1 MTTQAD
7 AASTPSADDLVDK
20 LRAVVIEVLKL
31 EIPPQELAGNTNLYE
46 LGLESLNV
54 VVLLSALE
62 KAFDIVIDVED
73 LSADLFGRWDDL
85 VAFVRGKVDAR

>member
-1 MTTQAD
+1 MTSQAE
-7 AASTPSADDLVDK
+7 AAGPSSADDVVNK
-20 LRAVVIEVLKL
+20 LRAVVIDVLKL
-31 EIPPQELAGNTNLYE
+31 EIAPQELAGDTNLYE

-54 VVLLSALE
+54 VALLSALE